1 MAFRYLSCSLFDLDW
16 QDYRESDNLVAR
28 LNLPNMRYRD
38 EDRVAVYA
46 WAVRGLLAL
55 EPDPE
60 KRLKYVQFVD
70 IYAALSAAERER
82 YQQDYPA
89 ETATMVSFQTRFE
102 QIGEQRGEAAML
114 LRLLERRF
122 GAVSDQQRE
131 RIQNTD
137 ADTLLAWSDR
147 ILTAADINEVLH

>member
-1 MAFRYLSCSLFDLDW
+1 LS
-16 QDYRESDNLVAR
+16 AR
-28 LNLPNMRYRD
+28 
-38 EDRVAVYA
+38 A
-46 WAVRGLLAL
+46 
-55 EPDPE
+55 PDPE
-60 KRLKYVQFVD
+60 KRLKYVRFVH
-70 IYAALSAAERER
+70 IYAALSDAERER
-82 YQQDYPA
+82 YQQDYPE

-122 GAVSDQQRE
+122 GAVSEQQGE
-131 RIQNTD
+131 RIRNAD